1 MYQSEITAWT
11 QASIGYTIKTAEMIN
26 WTGFF
31 IRFKKKSENSL
42 WPFYPTKNTQLV
54 SAGFFMFSLKEM
66 PSDIL
71 NSCVG
76 TSIVNF
82 DVVWFDFGWL
92 GIILAQF
99 VKTET

>member
-1 MYQSEITAWT
+1 MYQGEITAWT
-11 QASIGYTIKTAEMIN
+11 QASIGYTIKNGEMIN

-31 IRFKKKSENSL
+31 TRLEKSENSL
-42 WPFYPTKNTQLV
+42 RPFYPTKNTQLV

-82 DVVWFDFGWL
+82 DVFLFDFGWL